1 MSKYDLYKYYDIM
14 LRKLSHSKASLYVSE
29 VGDIKKIGDL
39 QKQLYREYDTRVIL
53 SGKNMVITKYNHI
66 GCVRKYDINT
76 GQIIKVYPYDT
87 RNMKDKYLRTIYAN
101 QNDLSTFVTLTF
113 SELTKFEDVTKAY
126 KAWLKNTK
134 STHKDMKYIK
144 IFEKGKAKNK
154 KVHLHLLVSIGIEDS
169 IFKRANTDNKNQ
181 YNVTNWDYGFSLAY
195 RVNGSTDFR
204 KIAFYLVKDFN
215 REVFPGKRNMSK
227 SNSLNKPKVFYYHS
241 KVDQRKINT
250 FIKKVELVNTSKYN
264 DFFGSSIESNEYM
277 LID

>member
-14 LRKLSHSKASLYVSE
+14 LRKLSHSKANLYVSE
-29 VGDIKKIGDL
+29 RGEIKKIDDI

-53 SGKNMVITKYNHI
+53 SGKNVVITKYAHI

-76 GQIIKVYPYDT
+76 GELIKIYSYDT
-87 RNMKDKYLRTIYAN
+87 RNMKDKYLRLIYAN
-101 QNDLSTFVTLTF
+101 ENHLSTFVTLTF
-113 SELTKFEDVTKAY
+113 SELTEFEDVIKAY
-126 KAWLKNTK
+126 KAWLKDTK
-134 STHKDMKYIK
+134 RTHRDMKYIK
-144 IFEKGKAKNK
+144 IFEKGKSKHK
-154 KVHLHLLVSIGIEDS
+154 KVHLHLLVSIKIEDP
-169 IFKRANTDNKNQ
+169 IFKKANTDNDNQ
-181 YNVTNWDYGFSLAY
+181 YNVTNWNYGFSLAY

-227 SNSLNKPKVFYYHS
+227 SNSLNKPKVFYYDS
-241 KVDQRKINT
+241 RVDQRKINT
-250 FIKKVELVNTSKYN
+250 FIKKAELVNTSRYN